1 MFIAALKGQVDKVQE
16 AINQNANINAKKTEV
31 SYTSL

>member
-1 MFIAALKGQVDKVQE
+1 MFIAALNGQVDKVEE
-16 AINQNANINAKKTEV
+16 AIHKNANINAKKPDV

>member
-1 MFIAALKGQVDKVQE
+1 MFKAALNGRVDKVEE
-16 AINQNANINAKKTEV
+16 AINQNANINAKQTDV